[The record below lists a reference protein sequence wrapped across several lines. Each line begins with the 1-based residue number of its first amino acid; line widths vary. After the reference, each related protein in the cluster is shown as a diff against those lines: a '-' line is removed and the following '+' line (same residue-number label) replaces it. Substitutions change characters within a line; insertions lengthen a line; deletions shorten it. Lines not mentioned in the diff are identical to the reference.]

1 MKDKYLTPETTFL
14 YAFPKDILAS
24 SSEWDD
30 SDELPDDT
38 DEYKVG

>member
-24 SSEWDD
+24 SEWDD